1 MKKIYALYKGEN
13 LLADGTLK
21 EIAEQMGLK
30 EKTLLFYGTPTY
42 QHRAKKVRNRL
53 ALVRLYHLGD

>member
-21 EIAEQMGLK
+21 EIAEKMGLK
-30 EKTLLFYGTPTY
+30 EKTVLFYGTPSY
-42 QHRAKKVRNRL
+42 QHRAKKVKNRRE
-53 ALVRLYHLGD
+53 LVRLDD